1 MKSSIFVFFIVCFL
15 QFTVHCFAEAVIKI
29 DSDKQFSFAEHYF
42 SNGEYLK
49 AIDEYE
55 RFIYFFPEEE
65 RVELARFR
73 IGMSYFESK
82 NFKKAINTFTSIID
96 KHNEFQASN
105 IKHQTSN
112 IQHPTSSYFMISECY
127 LRLNAPGPAISILH
141 NLITIADDSDVRD
154 EAYYRAGW
162 LCLEMASW
170 EKARSYFG
178 KISPENK
185 NKYQLEKLSDELDKK
200 NSIHRKSPQLAG
212 YLSVIPGAGYLY
224 CGRYRDAATAFLLN
238 GALMYAAYKSFDNEN
253 YALGGIITL
262 VEMGFYTGSIYGSV
276 NSVRKYN
283 RNNTRRF
290 IENLKENTKISLS
303 AGSKKD
309 GIFLCFRYVF

>member
-1 MKSSIFVFFIVCFL
+1 MKSSIFVFFIVCFS

-73 IGMSYFESK
+73 IGMSYFENK

-96 KHNEFQASN
+96 KYNESQFSSLRFQF
-105 IKHQTSN
+105 
-112 IQHPTSSYFMISECY
+112 PVSSYLMISECY
-127 LRLNAPGPAISILH
+127 LRLNAPGPAISNLH
-141 NLITIADDSDVRD
+141 NLIIIADDGDVRD
-154 EAYYRAGW
+154 EAYYKAGW
-162 LCLEMASW
+162 ICLEMASW
-170 EKARSYFG
+170 EKARSYFD

-185 NKYQLEKLSDELDKK
+185 NKYQLEKLSAELDKK

-224 CGRYRDAATAFLLN
+224 CGRYRDAMTAFLLN
-238 GALMYAAYKSFDNEN
+238 GALIYAAYKSFDNDN
-253 YALGGIITL
+253 YALGGIVTL

-283 RNNTRRF
+283 RNKTRRF
-290 IENLKENTKISLS
+290 IEHLKENAKISLS